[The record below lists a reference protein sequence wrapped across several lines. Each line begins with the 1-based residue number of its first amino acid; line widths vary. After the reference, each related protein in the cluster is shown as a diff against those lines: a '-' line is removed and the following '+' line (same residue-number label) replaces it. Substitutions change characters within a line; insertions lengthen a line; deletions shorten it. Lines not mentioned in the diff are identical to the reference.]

1 MLLFRSS
8 RILNNQQRFLGAE
21 PRVYMKNVQ
30 ASAHHWKRLT
40 ITIYSYLH
48 KKVKDVVLSI
58 NFAPTWVVITR
69 ETVSDWCSSMWRFH
83 ERVKILLDRFFHL
96 CLVFRPQLANCYS
109 DDKDSR

>member
-1 MLLFRSS
+1 MILFRSRRVLNS
-8 RILNNQQRFLGAE
+8 RQRFLGAE

-58 NFAPTWVVITR
+58 NSALTWVVITG
-69 ETVSDWCSSMWRFH
+69 ETVSDWCSSM
-83 ERVKILLDRFFHL
+83 
-96 CLVFRPQLANCYS
+96 
-109 DDKDSR
+109 